1 MPKTR
6 SARRPPAKDPVDSQV
21 EEPLQQEHP
30 STPVEDISRNK
41 GPSIKIKFTLPVQSK
56 KGKQSDGTVQSAPLS
71 GGHSESLES
80 VGEQLRHSGM

>member
-1 MPKTR
+1 MLKTH
-6 SARRPPAKDPVDSQV
+6 SACKPPAKDPVDLQV

-30 STPVEDISRNK
+30 STLVEDISRNK

-56 KGKQSDGTVQSAPLS
+56 KQSDGTVQSAPLS